1 MQSDADWDRQ
11 IGSSRNPRNDRAP
24 AGDNEPVPEQGGS
37 SSTADPDASV
47 DPQAH
52 LNRLIREGGEE
63 FIAFMLAQAI
73 PIHSSDGTVETA
85 PQHYR
90 DILKLS
96 EEAQKQWRSAC
107 QEEINALIKRDVIE
121 VVDLPQGYRPLSNR
135 WVFLV
140 KPDGRRR
147 ARLVVKGFLEIE
159 GIDYNE
165 IFSPVVRFETVRIML
180 ALGSL
185 QGWHFEGLDVVTA
198 FLYGELTEKIFMKQ
212 PEGFVIRGKEHKVL
226 RLKKALYGLKQASN
240 AWWKALSKSL
250 KKFGFKRTKSDAG
263 IFIWWIGKDFVILIV
278 YVDDL
283 VFCGPNQRLVRKK
296 KAEVAAHWECRDSG
310 PYLITFLAL
319 RIRSIDNVISI
330 DQQEYLLK
338 VIDRLGLTNAKVV
351 KTPLPEGY
359 KPLANTGTA
368 TAQFR
373 QEYQRAIGSLLY
385 LMIGTRPDIC
395 YAVTKMA
402 QFSSNPSQD
411 HMDRVKHIGRYLVG
425 TKDYTLTYNGAGRAG
440 LIHYTDS
447 DWGSDPIKRRSTT
460 GFFGTLAGGAIHWTS
475 RMQKTVAQS
484 STEAEYM
491 ALSDCGRQAAWLR
504 SLFSEL
510 GIKMGPLPVYGDNQ
524 GSIFLASNP
533 LTEKRTKHI
542 DIKYHYIRDLLEE
555 EKVELF
561 FVSGNDN
568 PADLLTKSL
577 GHIKF
582 NRFRSQLG
590 LTFNT

>member
-1 MQSDADWDRQ
+1 
-11 IGSSRNPRNDRAP
+11 
-24 AGDNEPVPEQGGS
+24 
-37 SSTADPDASV
+37 
-47 DPQAH
+47 
-52 LNRLIREGGEE
+52 
-63 FIAFMLAQAI
+63 
-73 PIHSSDGTVETA
+73 
-85 PQHYR
+85 
-90 DILKLS
+90 
-96 EEAQKQWRSAC
+96 
-107 QEEINALIKRDVIE
+107 
-121 VVDLPQGYRPLSNR
+121 
-135 WVFLV
+135 
-140 KPDGRRR
+140 
-147 ARLVVKGFLEIE
+147 
-159 GIDYNE
+159 
-165 IFSPVVRFETVRIML
+165 
-180 ALGSL
+180 
-185 QGWHFEGLDVVTA
+185 
-198 FLYGELTEKIFMKQ
+198 
-212 PEGFVIRGKEHKVL
+212 
-226 RLKKALYGLKQASN
+226 
-240 AWWKALSKSL
+240 
-250 KKFGFKRTKSDAG
+250 
-263 IFIWWIGKDFVILIV
+263 
-278 YVDDL
+278 
-283 VFCGPNQRLVRKK
+283 
-296 KAEVAAHWECRDSG
+296 
-310 PYLITFLAL
+310 
-319 RIRSIDNVISI
+319 
-330 DQQEYLLK
+330 
-338 VIDRLGLTNAKVV
+338 
-351 KTPLPEGY
+351 
-359 KPLANTGTA
+359 
-368 TAQFR
+368 
-373 QEYQRAIGSLLY
+373 
-385 LMIGTRPDIC
+385 
-395 YAVTKMA
+395 
-402 QFSSNPSQD
+402 
-411 HMDRVKHIGRYLVG
+411 MDRVKHIGRYLVG